1 MKKLLFLMLA
11 IFISQFLFCSAL
23 YDFTYYFLKQNKVPE
38 QHAVIMAKVLDEET
52 KIVPSII
59 DPLFILA
66 FGLTETGFVNT
77 FGDNGKAVGYFQIHE
92 NAVFYVANFYQDVR
106 EFKAKHRSHADL
118 IRYPDW
124 QLRIAYRYIF
134 LSLKNIHGWDITKAI
149 SAYNGRRDKYN
160 EYTVKFFK
168 NYSEIIR
175 QYMNFNQTL
184 AQSRK

>member
-66 FGLTETGFVNT
+66 
-77 FGDNGKAVGYFQIHE
+77 
-92 NAVFYVANFYQDVR
+92 
-106 EFKAKHRSHADL
+106 
-118 IRYPDW
+118 
-124 QLRIAYRYIF
+124 
-134 LSLKNIHGWDITKAI
+134 
-149 SAYNGRRDKYN
+149 
-160 EYTVKFFK
+160 
-168 NYSEIIR
+168 
-175 QYMNFNQTL
+175 
-184 AQSRK
+184 